1 MSSNFT
7 GKPTEGSSYLWLE
20 KATALYR
27 MLSGKK
33 KARRILSRFRDPADY
48 IADEVW
54 HRKFRHFSVNKKKKN
69 VNKSYKQKINIQ
81 KMPPPRWRG
90 REPLRTTT
98 RCKSNELQLAQFITE
113 SV

>member
-48 IADEVW
+48 IADEV
-54 HRKFRHFSVNKKKKN
+54 
-69 VNKSYKQKINIQ
+69 
-81 KMPPPRWRG
+81 
-90 REPLRTTT
+90 
-98 RCKSNELQLAQFITE
+98 
-113 SV
+113 